1 MRSGWRRWGWWG
13 RGGRRGGRR
22 RSAARY
28 LRGRQFDAGLQ
39 GAARRDRIAASGYE
53 EAIAMDVKEAVV
65 TAKSHA
71 AAVRVLRPSGFFI
84 EAAKIVLAISVPI
97 VVVVDAWLLNWY
109 VVTLSFSILGW
120 VLSAVGWALFAI
132 WYGIQILI
140 VVAIWAP
147 ILVGEYPY
155 YGEIPV
161 FVVQWIALL
170 VIIVVTLP
178 IGDFRLGDFFKDNR
192 RHSLLVV
199 FPLGLFTWI
208 MLYIL
213 GTSLISSSSIPMVL
227 LEAALAFAA
236 FYSLHIVIFR
246 RTTQDDIP
254 KDPYSLNKRKR
265 SLSRYIFRVS
275 MLSATIWAIL
285 GIGIDESAGL
295 GLQLIIMTITAGV
308 SLVIRIF
315 SSGDFSE
322 NNKLFFV
329 AAVLPIPIIV
339 LWVLLAGAA
348 FTATFSNWAP

>member
-1 MRSGWRRWGWWG
+1 
-13 RGGRRGGRR
+13 
-22 RSAARY
+22 
-28 LRGRQFDAGLQ
+28 
-39 GAARRDRIAASGYE
+39 
-53 EAIAMDVKEAVV
+53 MDVKEAVV

-120 VLSAVGWALFAI
+120 VLSAVGN
-132 WYGIQILI
+132 GILLLI

-147 ILVGEYPY
+147 ILVGEYVY
-155 YGEIPV
+155 YGEVPV

-192 RHSLLVV
+192 RHSSLVV

-208 MLYIL
+208 ILYIL
-213 GTSLISSSSIPMVL
+213 GMSLISSSNIPMVL
-227 LEAALAFAA
+227 LEAALGFAA
-236 FYSLHIVIFR
+236 FYSLHIVVFR
-246 RTTQDDIP
+246 RTARADIP
-254 KDPYSLNKRKR
+254 KDPYSLNKKKR
-265 SLSRYIFRVS
+265 SISRYIFRLS
-275 MLSATIWAIL
+275 MLSVTTLAIL
-285 GIGIDESAGL
+285 GLGIDESAGL

>member
-1 MRSGWRRWGWWG
+1 
-13 RGGRRGGRR
+13 
-22 RSAARY
+22 
-28 LRGRQFDAGLQ
+28 
-39 GAARRDRIAASGYE
+39 
-53 EAIAMDVKEAVV
+53 MDVKEAVV

-71 AAVRVLRPSGFFI
+71 AAVRVLRPTGFFI
-84 EAAKIVLAISVPI
+84 NVTKIVLGVSALAVL
-97 VVVVDAWLLNWY
+97 VVDAWLLNWY
-109 VVTLSFSILGW
+109 VVTLSISILGW

-178 IGDFRLGDFFKDNR
+178 IGDFRLGDFFKENR
-192 RHSLLVV
+192 RQSLLVV

-213 GTSLISSSSIPMVL
+213 GTSLISSSNIPMVL
-227 LEAALAFAA
+227 LEAALAIVAL
-236 FYSLHIVIFR
+236 YSLYIVVFR
-246 RTTQDDIP
+246 RTARADIP
-254 KDPYSLNKRKR
+254 KDPYSLYKKKR
-265 SLSRYIFRVS
+265 SLSRYIFRLS
-275 MLSATIWAIL
+275 MLSVTTLAIL
-285 GIGIDESAGL
+285 GLGIDESTGL
-295 GLQLIIMTITAGV
+295 GLQLIIMPITASV

-329 AAVLPIPIIV
+329 AAVLPIPITV
-339 LWVLLAGAA
+339 LWVLFQGAV
-348 FTATFSNWAP
+348 FVATYSNWAP

>member
-1 MRSGWRRWGWWG
+1 
-13 RGGRRGGRR
+13 
-22 RSAARY
+22 
-28 LRGRQFDAGLQ
+28 
-39 GAARRDRIAASGYE
+39 
-53 EAIAMDVKEAVV
+53 MDVKEAVV
-65 TAKSHA
+65 TAKSYA
-71 AAVRVLRPSGFFI
+71 AAVRVLRPTGFFI

-109 VVTLSFSILGW
+109 VVTLSISILGW

-155 YGEIPV
+155 HGEIPV

-178 IGDFRLGDFFKDNR
+178 IGDFRLGDFFKENR
-192 RHSLLVV
+192 RQSLLVV
-199 FPLGLFTWI
+199 FPLGLFTCI

-213 GTSLISSSSIPMVL
+213 GTSLISSSNIPMVL
-227 LEAALAFAA
+227 LEAALAIVALC
-236 FYSLHIVIFR
+236 SLHIVIFR
-246 RTTQDDIP
+246 RTARANIF
-254 KDPYSLNKRKR
+254 KGPYSPNTGVLLGTERTSTPR
-265 SLSRYIFRVS
+265 YLSRYIFRLS
-275 MLSATIWAIL
+275 MLSVTILAIL
-285 GIGIDESAGL
+285 GLGIIDESTIGL
-295 GLQLIIMTITAGV
+295 GTQLIIMTITASV

-329 AAVLPIPIIV
+329 AAVLPIPITV
-339 LWVLLAGAA
+339 LWVLFQGAV
-348 FTATFSNWAP
+348 FVATFSNWAP